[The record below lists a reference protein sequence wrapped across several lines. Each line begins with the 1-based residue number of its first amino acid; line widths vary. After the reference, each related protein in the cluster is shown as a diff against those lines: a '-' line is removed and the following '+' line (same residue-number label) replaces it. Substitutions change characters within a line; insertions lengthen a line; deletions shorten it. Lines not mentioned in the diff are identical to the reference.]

1 MGIIK
6 SALDTDL
13 YKNSMQQAVLHNYPD
28 VDVEYR
34 FACRSKGVDLRPFRK
49 EIQEEID
56 ALEGVVFNDG
66 DLTYLDNQP
75 WTKRSY
81 VDSLQSFK
89 FNTRNVTL
97 GESQNQLTLG
107 IKGNWYETILFEVP
121 LLAIVEEVYTRNVF
135 PFTIEREATASKIL
149 SDKISYLQNALANHN
164 CPDAC
169 SSFQLTEMGTRR
181 RYSRVWQETVVRRLA
196 EALPD
201 NLIGT
206 SNVYLAREYN
216 LKAVGTMAHEWLQ
229 AHQALAPLREFQ
241 KKALEV
247 WMYEFR
253 GWLGIALSD
262 AIGMDAFLVD
272 FDMLLAK
279 AYDGARQDS
288 GDPIEWGHK
297 LIKHY
302 EKHWIDSRTKTAVF
316 SDGLDFEKAFEIYC
330 EFCDKMKIF
339 FGIGTYLTNDMG
351 SDVKPLSIVIKMV
364 ECCGNPVAKIS
375 DSSGKEM
382 CENDTYLAYL
392 RQMIAKINSTQQSD
406 L

>member
-13 YKNSMQQAVLHNYPD
+13 YKLSQQQAILHNYPD
-28 VDVEYR
+28 VDVKYR
-34 FACRSKGVDLRPFRK
+34 FACRSGGVDLRPFRQ
-49 EIQEEID
+49 EIQEEIN
-56 ALEGVVFNDG
+56 ALEGVVFTG
-66 DLTYLDNQP
+66 DDLQYLSKQP
-75 WTKRSY
+75 WTKTSYIDSLRSY
-81 VDSLQSFK
+81 R
-89 FNTRNVTL
+89 FNPGFVTL
-97 GESQNQLTLG
+97 SESKNQLGLE
-107 IKGNWYETILFEVP
+107 INGNWYETIPYEVP
-121 LLAIVEEVYTRNVF
+121 ILAIIEEVYMRNVF
-135 PFTIEREATASKIL
+135 PFTTERESVASQL
-149 SDKISYLQNALANHN
+149 LANKIDYITKALGNHD

-169 SSFQLTEMGTRR
+169 SNFQLTEMGTRR
-181 RYSRVWQETVVRRLA
+181 RYSRNWQETVVRRLA
-196 EALPD
+196 EKMPD

-206 SNVYLAREYN
+206 SNVYLAREYG
-216 LKAVGTMAHEWLQ
+216 LKPIGTMAHEWLQ

-262 AIGMDAFLVD
+262 VIGMDAFLAD
-272 FDMLLAK
+272 FDMLLSK

-288 GDPIEWGHK
+288 GDPIEWGYK
-297 LIKHY
+297 LIAHY
-302 EKHWIDSRTKTAVF
+302 EKHWIDSRSKTAVF
-316 SDGLDFEKAFEIYC
+316 SDGLDFEKAFKIYA

-351 SDVKPLSIVIKMV
+351 ADVKPLSIVIKMT

-382 CENDTYLAYL
+382 CDNDTYLAYL
-392 RQMIAKINSTQQSD
+392 RQMISKITN
-406 L
+406 

>member
-13 YKNSMQQAVLHNYPD
+13 YKLTMQQAVLHNYPNID
-28 VDVEYR
+28 VKYR
-34 FACRSKGVDLRPFRK
+34 FACRSKGVDLRPFRQ
-49 EIQEEID
+49 EIQEEIN
-56 ALEGVVFNDG
+56 ALEGVVFTG
-66 DLTYLDNQP
+66 DDLQYLSKQP
-75 WTKRSY
+75 WTKTSYIDSLRSY
-81 VDSLQSFK
+81 R
-89 FNTRNVTL
+89 FNSGFVTL
-97 GESQNQLTLG
+97 SESNSQLGLE
-107 IKGNWYETILFEVP
+107 INGNWYETIPYEVP
-121 LLAIVEEVYTRNVF
+121 ILAIIEEVYMRNVF
-135 PFTIEREATASKIL
+135 PFTTERETIASRLLTNKIDSL
-149 SDKISYLQNALANHN
+149 TKALAAHDNPN
-164 CPDAC
+164 AC
-169 SSFQLTEMGTRR
+169 SPFQLTEMGTRR
-181 RYSRVWQETVVRRLA
+181 RYSRNWQETVVRRLA
-196 EALPD
+196 EKMPD

-206 SNVYLAREYN
+206 SNVYLAREYG
-216 LKAVGTMAHEWLQ
+216 LKPIGTMAHEWLQ

-262 AIGMDAFLVD
+262 VIGMDAFLAD
-272 FDMLLAK
+272 FDMLLSK

-288 GDPIEWGHK
+288 GDPVEWAYK
-297 LIKHY
+297 LIAHY

-316 SDGLDFEKAFEIYC
+316 SDGLDFDKSFAIYE

-351 SDVKPLSIVIKMV
+351 VDVKPLSIVIKMT

-382 CENDTYLAYL
+382 CDNDEYLAYL
-392 RQMIAKINSTQQSD
+392 RQMISKITK
-406 L
+406 

>member
-13 YKNSMQQAVLHNYPD
+13 YKLSMQQAVLHNYPNID
-28 VDVEYR
+28 VKYR
-34 FACRSKGVDLRPFRK
+34 FACRSKGVDLRPFRQ
-49 EIQEEID
+49 EIQEEIN
-56 ALEGVVFNDG
+56 ALEGVVFTG
-66 DLTYLDNQP
+66 DDLQYLSKQP
-75 WTKRSY
+75 WTKTSYIDSLRSY
-81 VDSLQSFK
+81 R
-89 FNTRNVTL
+89 FNPGFVAL
-97 GESQNQLTLG
+97 SESNNQLGLE
-107 IKGNWYETILFEVP
+107 INGNWYETIPYEVP
-121 LLAIVEEVYTRNVF
+121 ILAIIEEVYMRNVF
-135 PFTIEREATASKIL
+135 PFTEERETIASRLLSNKIDSL
-149 SDKISYLQNALANHN
+149 TKALATHDNPN
-164 CPDAC
+164 AC
-169 SSFQLTEMGTRR
+169 SPFQLTEMGTRR
-181 RYSRVWQETVVRRLA
+181 RYSRNWQETVVRRLA
-196 EALPD
+196 EKMPN

-206 SNVYLAREYN
+206 SNVYLAREYG
-216 LKAVGTMAHEWLQ
+216 LKPIGTMAHEWLQ

-262 AIGMDAFLVD
+262 VIGMDAFLAD
-272 FDMLLAK
+272 FDMLLSK

-288 GDPIEWGHK
+288 GDPVEWAYK
-297 LIKHY
+297 LIAHY

-316 SDGLDFEKAFEIYC
+316 SDGLDFDKSFAIYE

-351 SDVKPLSIVIKMV
+351 ADVKPLSIVIKMT

-382 CENDTYLAYL
+382 CDNDEYLAYL
-392 RQMIAKINSTQQSD
+392 RQMISKITK
-406 L
+406 